1 MQANTKIKFTC
12 LHMEPLNG
20 LTFKQQA
27 ITLANTLKQCETHL
41 KHIPVFSI
49 TFLEVKLTKNVT
61 ILVQVLAD
69 VHL

>member
-1 MQANTKIKFTC
+1 MQANTKIKFKN
-12 LHMEPLNG
+12 LHTKPFNG
-20 LTFKQQA
+20 LMLKQQH
-27 ITLANTLKQCETHL
+27 ITLANTLKQCEAHL

-49 TFLEVKLTKNVT
+49 TFLQVKLTKNVT